1 MMELPSHDIE
11 ETVLRDQ
18 FERVMAAS
26 IGLRKQ
32 CQQKPALFQELLDS
46 GDLQRSYD
54 TEELRL
60 RLQQQLSA
68 CDSRDQLHIIL
79 RQLRQREWARI
90 VWRDLCRSVPT
101 LETTRDMSLLAEACI
116 GLSQDYLHRELE
128 QEHGAPVA
136 ADDGSPQQ
144 MVVIAMG
151 KLGARELN
159 VSSDIDLIFTYP
171 EAGKTTGSGFSN
183 QEFFIRLGQR
193 LIAALDQIS
202 AEGFV
207 FRVDMRLRPYGQS
220 GALVLNFAALE
231 EYYQD
236 QGRDWERYA
245 LVKARPVTGDPAQQ
259 QRLMDALRPFV
270 YRRYID
276 FGVIDALR
284 DMKSM
289 IEGEVRRRGLQGDV
303 KLGPGGIREV
313 EFIAQCFQLIRGG
326 RCRALQQ
333 RELLPVLDACGEE
346 ACLPLTAVTELQQAY
361 LFLRDVEH
369 AIQGYDDKQSQQL
382 PSTPE
387 AQSALLVALDFENWT
402 AFSEVLDGH
411 RNAVS
416 GHFAATI
423 APAAEE
429 QTIEQGPVLWPQAI
443 DDESLQQ
450 AGFRD
455 GEAAAQLLADF
466 GASARVRYLQAESS
480 HRLDQFMPLFLN
492 ACLDTAD
499 ADRALARVL
508 PLVLAVVR
516 RSAYLVLLMENR
528 SALQELVQLCAAS
541 PWISQQL
548 ERNPVLL
555 DELLDTASLYSA
567 PDKMVLRQALQQ
579 QISRL
584 PEDDLE
590 AQMDAL
596 RYFKGAQQLHVAASE
611 ISGRLPLMQ
620 VSDKLTFLAEVIL
633 EQALQLAWR
642 ELTSKHG
649 SPNRDSQDSGFAI
662 VAYGKLGGIEL
673 GHSSDLDLVF
683 IYDAPLQGQTDGER
697 PLDHT
702 VFYTRL
708 GQKIIHIL
716 DARTAMGQ
724 LYEIDMRLR
733 PSGNSGMLVSSLS
746 AYREYQQ
753 NSAWTWEHQALVRA
767 RFVAGDPQ
775 LGRQFDELRHE
786 LLAQQR
792 EPTKL
797 AAEVVDMRDKMRAH
811 LLSGD
816 EAKSGEFHL
825 KQGRG
830 GIVDIE
836 FLVQY
841 AVLAWTAETAQLARW
856 SDVVRILD
864 SLKEAGRLP
873 AEQADIL
880 AQAYVSYRSV
890 SHQLA
895 LQQAPGEVSAD
906 QFREERAVVVDTWR
920 ALLEPG

>member
-1 MMELPSHDIE
+1 MTEPASLEIADAL
-11 ETVLRDQ
+11 LRDNYQ
-18 FERVMAAS
+18 RVMAAS
-26 IGLRKQ
+26 IVLRRQ
-32 CQQKPALFQELLDS
+32 CQQAPALFQELVDS
-46 GDLQRSYD
+46 GDLLRSYD
-54 TEELRL
+54 EGELRWG
-60 RLQQQLSA
+60 LQQLLLT
-68 CDSRDQLHIIL
+68 CDSRDHLHTLL
-79 RQLRQREWARI
+79 RRLRRREWARI
-90 VWRDLCRSVPT
+90 VWRDLGGSAST

-116 GLSQDYLHRELE
+116 ALSQDHLHAELE
-128 QEHGAPVA
+128 QEHGVPVS
-136 ADDGSPQQ
+136 ADGTPQR
-144 MVVIAMG
+144 MLVIAMG

-159 VSSDIDLIFTYP
+159 VSSDIDLIFAYP
-171 EAGKTTGSGFSN
+171 EAGTTTGSGLSN

-193 LIAALDQIS
+193 LIAVLDQVS

-231 EYYQD
+231 EYYQA

-245 LVKARPVTGDPAQQ
+245 LIKARPVTGDPIQQ
-259 QRLMDALRPFV
+259 QTLMDALWPFV

-276 FGVIDALR
+276 YGAIESLR

-289 IEGEVRRRGLQGDV
+289 IESEMRRRGLRDDV

-326 RCRALQQ
+326 RCPALQQ
-333 RELLPVLDACGEE
+333 RELLLVLDACGEE
-346 ACLPLTAVTELQQAY
+346 GCLPLAAVAELKQAY

-382 PSTPE
+382 PASAE
-387 AQSALLVALDFENWT
+387 AQAALLAALEFADWSTFTE
-402 AFSEVLDGH
+402 ELERH
-411 RNAVS
+411 RRAVS
-416 GHFAATI
+416 RHFAALI
-423 APAAEE
+423 ATPGGEQSEATGPA
-429 QTIEQGPVLWPQAI
+429 LWPQAM
-443 DDESLQQ
+443 DADSLQRAGFADAEQAAESL
-450 AGFRD
+450 AEFR
-455 GEAAAQLLADF
+455 G
-466 GASARVRYLQAESS
+466 STRVRFLQAESS
-480 HRLDQFMPLFLN
+480 QRLDHFMPRFLC
-492 ACLDTAD
+492 ACLATED
-499 ADRALARVL
+499 ADLALARVL
-508 PLVLAVVR
+508 PLVQAVVR
-516 RSAYLVLLMENR
+516 RSAYLVLLVENP

-548 ERNPVLL
+548 ERKPVLL
-555 DELLDTASLYSA
+555 DELLDAASLYSE
-567 PDKMVLRQALQQ
+567 PDRLALAQALQQ
-579 QISRL
+579 QIGRL

-590 AQMDAL
+590 AHMDAL

-642 ELTSKHG
+642 ELTGKHG
-649 SPNRDSQDSGFAI
+649 FPSSAHQGSGFAI
-662 VAYGKLGGIEL
+662 IGYGKLGGIEL

-702 VFYTRL
+702 LFYTRL

-716 DARTAMGQ
+716 DTRTAMGQ

-733 PSGNSGMLVSSLS
+733 PSGNSGMLVSSFS
-746 AYREYQQ
+746 AYREYQL

-767 RFVAGDPQ
+767 RFIAGDPV
-775 LGRQFDELRHE
+775 LGQQFGDFRRE
-786 LLAQQR
+786 LLAQPR
-792 EPTKL
+792 EPRAL
-797 AAEVVDMRDKMRAH
+797 AREVIAMRDKMRAH

-816 EAKSGEFHL
+816 EASSGEFHL

-830 GIVDIE
+830 GIVDVE

-841 AVLAWTAETAQLARW
+841 AVLVWTSHTAELARW

-864 SLKEAGRLP
+864 TLQEVGRLD
-873 AEQADIL
+873 AQL
-880 AQAYVSYRSV
+880 AQTLAAAYISYRSAF
-890 SHQLA
+890 HQLT
-895 LQQAPGEVSAD
+895 LQQAPGLVGSER
-906 QFREERAVVVDTWR
+906 FREERSVVMETWQ
-920 ALLEPG
+920 ALLEAG